1 MQTRGRRDKA
11 TAANTR
17 LVHWLA
23 DVHFELFAPA
33 FTLSIGDSEAPAHR
47 RMPIASV
54 VTANFKKNMKT
65 YIVDAFTKIPYAGNP
80 AGVCILDYEL
90 PDNLMAKYYNYYDQ
104 E

>member
-1 MQTRGRRDKA
+1 
-11 TAANTR
+11 
-17 LVHWLA
+17 
-23 DVHFELFAPA
+23 
-33 FTLSIGDSEAPAHR
+33 
-47 RMPIASV
+47 
-54 VTANFKKNMKT
+54 MKT